1 MQSPLYK
8 SCYRSP
14 LGTILLTADESGR
27 LTGLRFGTNKLAL
40 FADEACNENTLP
52 VLKRTA
58 QWLDLYFS
66 GREPDFEIPL
76 HFTGTD
82 FQQEVW
88 QILCTIPYGKTLS
101 YGDIA
106 QRLAQKQGI
115 SRMSAQAVGGAVGR
129 NPIAI
134 LVPCH
139 RVIGADG
146 SLTGYAAGLDRKK
159 ALLRLEKTL

>member
-27 LTGLRFGTNKLAL
+27 LTGLRFGTNELAL

-66 GREPDFEIPL
+66 GREPDFKIPL